1 MNDLYISNYDA
12 YCFMVGLKV
21 IFYVSVVI
29 GFIAWI
35 LSVIL
40 FFKIWGMCNNVKSIK
55 NDVRSLKNMLSFQ
68 TCQNVL
74 NTTTAK
80 DTTNDSSIIKVKDE
94 LEANNSQTVKDK
106 PKTESNLT
114 VKNATDSDN
123 KDDSIW
129 GLAIFY
135 VSVFLV
141 FFLIFMRG
149 CS

>member
-12 YCFMVGLKV
+12 YCFMVGLKA

-29 GFIAWI
+29 GVIAWI

-80 DTTNDSSIIKVKDE
+80 DTTNDRSIIKVKDE

>member
-40 FFKIWGMCNNVKSIK
+40 FFKIWGMCNNVKCIK
-55 NDVRSLKNMLSFQ
+55 NDVRSLINMLSFQ

-80 DTTNDSSIIKVKDE
+80 DTTNDSSIIKVKDK

-129 GLAIFY
+129 GLAILY

>member
-40 FFKIWGMCNNVKSIK
+40 FFKIWGLCNNVKSIK

>member
-12 YCFMVGLKV
+12 YCFMVGLKA

-80 DTTNDSSIIKVKDE
+80 DTTNDRSIIKVKDE

-106 PKTESNLT
+106 PKTESNIT

>member
-12 YCFMVGLKV
+12 YCFMVGLKA

-80 DTTNDSSIIKVKDE
+80 DTTNDRSIIKVKDE

>member
-1 MNDLYISNYDA
+1 MNDLYMSDYDT
-12 YCFMVGLKV
+12 YCFMVGLKDV
-21 IFYVSVVI
+21 FYVSVVI

-40 FFKIWGMCNNVKSIK
+40 FFKIWGMCDNVKDIK
-55 NDVRSLKNMLSFQ
+55 NDVRSLKNTLSFQ
-68 TCQNVL
+68 TYQNVL
-74 NTTTAK
+74 STTTTENTTNGD
-80 DTTNDSSIIKVKDE
+80 DTTTVKDK
-94 LEANNSQTVKDK
+94 LKTINNQTVKEK

-114 VKNATDSDN
+114 VKNTTDSDN

-129 GLAIFY
+129 GFAILY

-141 FFLIFMRG
+141 FFLIFIRG

>member
-40 FFKIWGMCNNVKSIK
+40 FFKIWGMCNNVKGIK

-80 DTTNDSSIIKVKDE
+80 DTTNDRSIIKVKDE
-94 LEANNSQTVKDK
+94 LEANNSQTVKEK

>member
-12 YCFMVGLKV
+12 YCFMVGLKA

-40 FFKIWGMCNNVKSIK
+40 FFKIWGMCNNVKGIK

-68 TCQNVL
+68 TCQNVF

-80 DTTNDSSIIKVKDE
+80 DTTNDRSIIKVKDE

>member
-12 YCFMVGLKV
+12 YCFMVGLKA

-40 FFKIWGMCNNVKSIK
+40 FFKIWGMCNNVKGIK

-80 DTTNDSSIIKVKDE
+80 DTTNDRSIIKVKDE

>member
-40 FFKIWGMCNNVKSIK
+40 FFKIWGMCNNVKGIK

-149 CS
+149 FS

>member
-1 MNDLYISNYDA
+1 MNDLYISNYGPYD
-12 YCFMVGLKV
+12 FMVSL
-21 IFYVSVVI
+21 IM
-29 GFIAWI
+29 FIAWI

-80 DTTNDSSIIKVKDE
+80 DTTNDSSIRKVKDE
-94 LEANNSQTVKDK
+94 LEANNSQTVKEK

-129 GLAIFY
+129 GLAILY
-135 VSVFLV
+135 VSIFLV

>member
-40 FFKIWGMCNNVKSIK
+40 FFKIWGMCNNVKGIK

-80 DTTNDSSIIKVKDE
+80 DTTNDRSIIKVKDE

-106 PKTESNLT
+106 PKPESNLT

>member
-1 MNDLYISNYDA
+1 MNDLYMSDYGPYD
-12 YCFMVGLKV
+12 F
-21 IFYVSVVI
+21 IVSLI
-29 GFIAWI
+29 TFIAWI

-40 FFKIWGMCNNVKSIK
+40 FFKIWGMCNNVKDIK

-74 NTTTAK
+74 STTTAK
-80 DTTNDSSIIKVKDE
+80 DTTNDRSIRKVKNK
-94 LEANNSQTVKDK
+94 LEVNNSQTVKEE

-129 GLAIFY
+129 GLAILY
-135 VSVFLV
+135 ISLFLV
-141 FFLIFMRG
+141 FSLIFMRG

>member
-1 MNDLYISNYDA
+1 MNDLYMSDYGPYD
-12 YCFMVGLKV
+12 FMVSL
-21 IFYVSVVI
+21 IM
-29 GFIAWI
+29 FIAWI

-55 NDVRSLKNMLSFQ
+55 NDARSLKNMLSFQ

-80 DTTNDSSIIKVKDE
+80 DTTNDSSIRKVKDK
-94 LEANNSQTVKDK
+94 LEANNSQTVKEK

-129 GLAIFY
+129 GLAILY
-135 VSVFLV
+135 VSIFLV

>member
-1 MNDLYISNYDA
+1 MNDLYMSDYDA

-21 IFYVSVVI
+21 VFYVSVVI

-40 FFKIWGMCNNVKSIK
+40 FFKIWGMCNNVKCIK

>member
-1 MNDLYISNYDA
+1 MNDLYMSDYDA

-80 DTTNDSSIIKVKDE
+80 DTTNDSSIRKVKDK
-94 LEANNSQTVKDK
+94 LEAKNSQTVKEES
-106 PKTESNLT
+106 KTESNLT

-129 GLAIFY
+129 GLAILY
-135 VSVFLV
+135 VSIFLV

>member
-1 MNDLYISNYDA
+1 MNDLYMSNYDA

-21 IFYVSVVI
+21 VFYVSVVI
-29 GFIAWI
+29 GFIAWV

-40 FFKIWGMCNNVKSIK
+40 FFKIWGMCNNVKDIK

-74 NTTTAK
+74 STTTAK
-80 DTTNDSSIIKVKDE
+80 DTTNDRSIKKAKNK
-94 LEANNSQTVKDK
+94 LETNNSQTVKEE

-123 KDDSIW
+123 KDESIW

-135 VSVFLV
+135 VSLFLV

>member
-1 MNDLYISNYDA
+1 MNDLYMSDYDA

-21 IFYVSVVI
+21 VFYVSVVI

-74 NTTTAK
+74 NTTTSK
-80 DTTNDSSIIKVKDE
+80 DTTNDSSIRKVKDE
-94 LEANNSQTVKDK
+94 LEANNSQTVKEES
-106 PKTESNLT
+106 KTESNLT

-129 GLAIFY
+129 GLAILY
-135 VSVFLV
+135 VSIFLV
-141 FFLIFMRG
+141 FFLIFVRG

>member
-80 DTTNDSSIIKVKDE
+80 DTTNDRSIIKVKDE

>member
-1 MNDLYISNYDA
+1 MNDLYMSDYDT

-21 IFYVSVVI
+21 VFYVSVVI

-40 FFKIWGMCNNVKSIK
+40 FFKIWGMCDNVKDIK
-55 NDVRSLKNMLSFQ
+55 NDVRSLKNTLSFQ
-68 TCQNVL
+68 TYQNVL
-74 NTTTAK
+74 STTTTENTTNGD
-80 DTTNDSSIIKVKDE
+80 DTTTVKDK
-94 LEANNSQTVKDK
+94 LKTINNQTVKEK

-114 VKNATDSDN
+114 VKNTTDSDN

-129 GLAIFY
+129 GLAILY

>member
-40 FFKIWGMCNNVKSIK
+40 FFKIWGMCNNVKGIK

-80 DTTNDSSIIKVKDE
+80 DTTNDRSIIKVKDE

>member
-1 MNDLYISNYDA
+1 MNDLYMSDYDA

-40 FFKIWGMCNNVKSIK
+40 FFKIWGMCDNVKDIK
-55 NDVRSLKNMLSFQ
+55 NNVRSLKNILSFQ

-74 NTTTAK
+74 NTTTTENATNGD
-80 DTTNDSSIIKVKDE
+80 DTTTVKDK
-94 LEANNSQTVKDK
+94 LKTINSQTVKEK
-106 PKTESNLT
+106 SKTESNLT
-114 VKNATDSDN
+114 VENATDNDN

-135 VSVFLV
+135 VSLFLV
-141 FFLIFMRG
+141 FSLIFMRG

>member
-12 YCFMVGLKV
+12 YCFMVGLKA

-129 GLAIFY
+129 GLAILY

>member
-1 MNDLYISNYDA
+1 MNDLYMSNYGPYD
-12 YCFMVGLKV
+12 FMISL
-21 IFYVSVVI
+21 IT
-29 GFIAWI
+29 FIAWV

-40 FFKIWGMCNNVKSIK
+40 FFKIWGMCNNVKDIK

-80 DTTNDSSIIKVKDE
+80 DTTNDRSIRKVKNK
-94 LEANNSQTVKDK
+94 LEANNSQTVEEE

-123 KDDSIW
+123 NDDSIW

-135 VSVFLV
+135 VSLFLV
-141 FFLIFMRG
+141 FFLIFVRG

>member
-129 GLAIFY
+129 GLAILY

>member
-1 MNDLYISNYDA
+1 MNDLYMSDYGPYD
-12 YCFMVGLKV
+12 FMVSL
-21 IFYVSVVI
+21 IM
-29 GFIAWI
+29 FIAWI

-74 NTTTAK
+74 NTTTSK
-80 DTTNDSSIIKVKDE
+80 DTTNDSSIRKVKDE
-94 LEANNSQTVKDK
+94 LEANNSQTVKEES
-106 PKTESNLT
+106 KTESNLT

-129 GLAIFY
+129 GLAILY
-135 VSVFLV
+135 VSIFLV

>member
-40 FFKIWGMCNNVKSIK
+40 FFKIWGMCNNVKGIK

>member
-1 MNDLYISNYDA
+1 
-12 YCFMVGLKV
+12 
-21 IFYVSVVI
+21 
-29 GFIAWI
+29 
-35 LSVIL
+35 
-40 FFKIWGMCNNVKSIK
+40 MCNNVKDIK

-80 DTTNDSSIIKVKDE
+80 DTTNDRSIRKVKNK
-94 LEANNSQTVKDK
+94 LEANNSQTVEEE

-123 KDDSIW
+123 NDDSIW

-135 VSVFLV
+135 VSIFLV

>member
-1 MNDLYISNYDA
+1 MNDLYISNYGPYD
-12 YCFMVGLKV
+12 FMVSL
-21 IFYVSVVI
+21 IM
-29 GFIAWI
+29 FIAWI

-80 DTTNDSSIIKVKDE
+80 DTTNDSSIRKVKDE
-94 LEANNSQTVKDK
+94 LEANNSQTVKEK

-129 GLAIFY
+129 GLAILY
-135 VSVFLV
+135 VSIFLV
-141 FFLIFMRG
+141 FFLFFMRG

>member
-1 MNDLYISNYDA
+1 MNDLYMSNYGPYD
-12 YCFMVGLKV
+12 F
-21 IFYVSVVI
+21 IVSLI
-29 GFIAWI
+29 TFIAWI

-40 FFKIWGMCNNVKSIK
+40 FFKIWGMCNNVKDIK

-74 NTTTAK
+74 STTTAK
-80 DTTNDSSIIKVKDE
+80 DTTNDRSIRKVKNK
-94 LEANNSQTVKDK
+94 LEVNNSQTVKEE

-114 VKNATDSDN
+114 VKNSTDSDN

-135 VSVFLV
+135 VSLFLV